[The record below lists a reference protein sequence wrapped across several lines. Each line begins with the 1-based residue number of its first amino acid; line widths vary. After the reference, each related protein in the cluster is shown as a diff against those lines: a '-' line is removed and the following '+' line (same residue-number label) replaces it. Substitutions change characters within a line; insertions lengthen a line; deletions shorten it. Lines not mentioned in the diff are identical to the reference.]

1 MANDK
6 QKLFRQKI
14 TEAVAEFGSFP
25 QIASKGEVAKST
37 WHDVVNGKSLP
48 NLEPTWRNMLAVLR
62 TLPAERFHDVDW
74 DMLYRGAC
82 REAGKE
88 IPDDKPQPVHTA
100 HTSGEAP
107 SRLHLERGLA
117 SVHVFALPPVSRL
130 EIVYRHLEKSDGR
143 PMLLIGEG
151 GLGKSVLLAELARH
165 LGHNASGAVV
175 LVPCARIPSH
185 ADLTTAQTADAALAT
200 AAGLPEAGLAAFARR
215 LGETYGD
222 VHVLVDTLDA
232 VLTEDTAAALTDAL
246 EEIAGYSRLIVT
258 CRTREYD
265 DLIHDP
271 LRGARFGD
279 RHCDAVRMPVLRRA
293 EILQW
298 ADHYVR
304 SLDRSDHERE
314 RFVARLSDVVSAAT
328 VQQVCAVPLRLAL
341 ACDLYSAEGVV
352 PSDLTITGL
361 YFAYWERRIA
371 RDRDGRRTAAA
382 ALREEAALAL
392 ARALLAGSTDRLALE
407 EAATRLPSGV
417 TPLLSEGVLQLQGGR
432 VGFFH
437 QTYAEFAIA
446 LLLARESLAA
456 ELEDLGSRLA
466 DHHSPFWAVARHL
479 LQMPRTTDER
489 FTELRAVVPLLTSEG
504 AHVQVL
510 AALARDEP
518 GTLLDLAARIGK
530 HDPALLKSLLPLL
543 GDARESCAEA
553 ALEISVPLLE
563 EIEGKVVKLAAETV
577 GSLLARTNSPLRAH
591 QLMATLE
598 TVLRRRREA
607 EHGLPHITWVPL
619 PRALISA
626 TLSNG
631 PDPLVE
637 QGLLDRYADL
647 GVLGQEEILRT
658 FLRRARAGTDV
669 PPEQWRTLA
678 AAALATELP
687 DGLSEPEEAELLSH
701 FWESAEV
708 RYDQG
713 WERWQDVLGADLPA
727 RWPRAQIRFVADL
740 ADDPAVRTALLDD
753 LLHDVSTIRRELLL
767 NVARFVADRDP
778 VSFVASLPA
787 LPREPSRAMVGFIAK
802 LATQCAKDLER
813 PSRAELIATLVAAEP
828 VEPRKVWPAVIQLA
842 GDDLDA
848 HADLLDRF
856 TGLDRIRGDTWE
868 AARNSALKTW
878 FDTAPLEFLR
888 QHAATLHASLPAT
901 QKNARTRAT
910 LDGRLALFDDQART
924 SLHQTVVRGSAVLT
938 ASEATRSLSR
948 SAAEL
953 DVVLDVAGARWF
965 LDLLA
970 TPHTGAATE
979 LARALCDETRLP
991 DPVLTLVT
999 SSGGAV
1005 LVRQRLQQAVSSKRS
1020 TDLPATLVELL
1031 ARMNRVASLPR
1042 DESRRV
1048 LDTVTGPVL
1057 RIAESSAVPLQATA
1071 QNDLATN
1078 FACWVT
1084 TVTRLALHSLPAAEV
1099 AASVRLVLSGW
1110 DPRQI
1115 GNRVERDVV
1124 TLLIAV
1130 LHHHPQFADWL
1141 VTELWPAS
1149 GPGTKRAIAEAF
1161 AVHERRTPG
1170 HRALTLAQSPD
1181 CPPDLAHRI
1190 RTWLRH

>member
-1 MANDK
+1 
-6 QKLFRQKI
+6 
-14 TEAVAEFGSFP
+14 
-25 QIASKGEVAKST
+25 
-37 WHDVVNGKSLP
+37 
-48 NLEPTWRNMLAVLR
+48 
-62 TLPAERFHDVDW
+62 
-74 DMLYRGAC
+74 
-82 REAGKE
+82 
-88 IPDDKPQPVHTA
+88 
-100 HTSGEAP
+100 
-107 SRLHLERGLA
+107 
-117 SVHVFALPPVSRL
+117 
-130 EIVYRHLEKSDGR
+130 
-143 PMLLIGEG
+143 
-151 GLGKSVLLAELARH
+151 
-165 LGHNASGAVV
+165 
-175 LVPCARIPSH
+175 
-185 ADLTTAQTADAALAT
+185 
-200 AAGLPEAGLAAFARR
+200 
-215 LGETYGD
+215 
-222 VHVLVDTLDA
+222 
-232 VLTEDTAAALTDAL
+232 
-246 EEIAGYSRLIVT
+246 
-258 CRTREYD
+258 
-265 DLIHDP
+265 
-271 LRGARFGD
+271 
-279 RHCDAVRMPVLRRA
+279 
-293 EILQW
+293 
-298 ADHYVR
+298 
-304 SLDRSDHERE
+304 
-314 RFVARLSDVVSAAT
+314 
-328 VQQVCAVPLRLAL
+328 
-341 ACDLYSAEGVV
+341 
-352 PSDLTITGL
+352 
-361 YFAYWERRIA
+361 
-371 RDRDGRRTAAA
+371 
-382 ALREEAALAL
+382 
-392 ARALLAGSTDRLALE
+392 
-407 EAATRLPSGV
+407 
-417 TPLLSEGVLQLQGGR
+417 
-432 VGFFH
+432 
-437 QTYAEFAIA
+437 
-446 LLLARESLAA
+446 
-456 ELEDLGSRLA
+456 
-466 DHHSPFWAVARHL
+466 
-479 LQMPRTTDER
+479 
-489 FTELRAVVPLLTSEG
+489 
-504 AHVQVL
+504 
-510 AALARDEP
+510 
-518 GTLLDLAARIGK
+518 
-530 HDPALLKSLLPLL
+530 
-543 GDARESCAEA
+543 
-553 ALEISVPLLE
+553 
-563 EIEGKVVKLAAETV
+563 
-577 GSLLARTNSPLRAH
+577 
-591 QLMATLE
+591 
-598 TVLRRRREA
+598 
-607 EHGLPHITWVPL
+607 
-619 PRALISA
+619 
-626 TLSNG
+626 
-631 PDPLVE
+631 
-637 QGLLDRYADL
+637 
-647 GVLGQEEILRT
+647 
-658 FLRRARAGTDV
+658 
-669 PPEQWRTLA
+669 
-678 AAALATELP
+678 
-687 DGLSEPEEAELLSH
+687 
-701 FWESAEV
+701 
-708 RYDQG
+708 
-713 WERWQDVLGADLPA
+713 
-727 RWPRAQIRFVADL
+727 
-740 ADDPAVRTALLDD
+740 
-753 LLHDVSTIRRELLL
+753 
-767 NVARFVADRDP
+767 
-778 VSFVASLPA
+778 
-787 LPREPSRAMVGFIAK
+787 MVGFIAK

-1181 CPPDLAHRI
+1181 CPPTWPTVFARGCATDHPRLQDSRTNRRPPVGRSGQSRILTQLIGSPHRAGTHPAGQSDPHFRPRPRIEVDFASIALAARALAVRATAPACRGPSPFRGAGQRLDESFEGRATASGPGVAPARARCESARPVATHWWQLMPHSTAGRS
-1190 RTWLRH
+1190 L